1 MSKIAITPNASG
13 TGTFTIASPNSDTD
27 RTLTLPDAAG
37 AVVIDEAGGGS
48 VKIDSNGNV
57 GIGTSSPQYKVN
69 ISNAD
74 ASTGFTANPLLVL
87 TNTQYTAGTG
97 ATLGFGFTSN
107 SIGAAITGRSVQSS
121 AGGHLT
127 FETRDNF
134 GTVGERM
141 RIDSAG
147 RVTMPYQPAF
157 HAYGN
162 PVGSTVFNENDTV
175 PFPNAR
181 YNIGNHYNT
190 STSTFTAPVT
200 GIYHIWFVAFNN
212 SSAAQRV
219 QLRVNGSAIFGQGSA
234 TSYVD
239 FHQSVTAYMVAGDSI
254 KVTVTYNNTT
264 IYQSSQHTEFGGCLL
279 G

>member
-1 MSKIAITPNASG
+1 MSKIGLRPGASG
-13 TGTFTIASPNSDTD
+13 TGTFTISSPNSNTD
-27 RTLTLPDAAG
+27 RTLTLPDAEG

-48 VKIDSNGNV
+48 VKIDSSGNV
-57 GIGTSSPQYKVN
+57 GIGTSTPVAKLDVDGQLRIRN
-69 ISNAD
+69 
-74 ASTGFTANPLLVL
+74 G
-87 TNTQYTAGTG
+87 G
-97 ATLGFGFTSN
+97 ATGYALLEYGASGTATN
-107 SIGAAITGRSVQSS
+107 NWHIGSEGDGSFRFYN
-121 AGGHLT
+121 G
-127 FETRDNF
+127 NF
-134 GTVGERM
+134 GSGLERM

-200 GIYHIWFVAFNN
+200 GIYHIWFAAFNN

-219 QLRVNGSAIFGQGSA
+219 QLRLNGYAIFGQGSA
-234 TSYVD
+234 DLYVD